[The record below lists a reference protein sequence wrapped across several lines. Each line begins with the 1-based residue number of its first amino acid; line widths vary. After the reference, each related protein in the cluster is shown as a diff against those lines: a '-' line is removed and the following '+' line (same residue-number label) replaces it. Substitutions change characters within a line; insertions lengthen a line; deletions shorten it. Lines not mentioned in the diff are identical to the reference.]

1 MATATAAATA
11 MAAAVR
17 CAAPLSPAARSPP
30 RSLAPPTCPLP
41 AHLRAPRPQ
50 VGYLA
55 QHALFAQVPTLRD
68 DIETPAYCGAA
79 DAADAAAPAECEARS
94 SPLASAWLGGKGT
107 VSPLHND
114 PYHNLLAQVE
124 GHKYVRLYA
133 PRHTGA
139 LYPLPGDRCNASAV
153 NLDAPDEGAF
163 PRFGAAPYSHAVLRP
178 GELLHIPRLHWHYVR
193 SLSPAFSVSFMWG
206 ARMGL
211 RRSTDASGDEFVADY

>member
-1 MATATAAATA
+1 M
-11 MAAAVR
+11 
-17 CAAPLSPAARSPP
+17 
-30 RSLAPPTCPLP
+30 CP
-41 AHLRAPRPQ
+41 
-50 VGYLA
+50 
-55 QHALFAQVPTLRD
+55 
-68 DIETPAYCGAA
+68 
-79 DAADAAAPAECEARS
+79 
-94 SPLASAWLGGKGT
+94 
-107 VSPLHND
+107 
-114 PYHNLLAQVE
+114 LAQVE

>member
-1 MATATAAATA
+1 